1 MGLGNLAAV
10 TTGASSASAAE
21 RHARLAEDVSGHL
34 FRYHVLD
41 APTISDGQFDALWRE
56 LLELEEAHPE
66 LVTPASPT
74 QRVGGFST
82 EFAAH
87 DHLERMLSL
96 DNAFA
101 ADELR
106 AWAERVARDVGSPVH
121 YLCELK
127 IDGLAVNLLYEDGR
141 LTRALTRGDG

>member
-1 MGLGNLAAV
+1 M
-10 TTGASSASAAE
+10 SPESAAE
-21 RHARLAEDVSGHL
+21 RHASLAEEVAGHL

-41 APTISDGQFDALWRE
+41 APVISDGQFDALWRE

-66 LVTPASPT
+66 LVTPSSPT

-106 AWAERVARDVGSPVH
+106 SWAERVARDVGAEQVH
-121 YLCELK
+121 
-127 IDGLAVNLLYEDGR
+127 
-141 LTRALTRGDG
+141 